1 MRSRSPFALA
11 LAVAMLT
18 ALVAR
23 SAALSERSPDGLL
36 PLEAM
41 GAPSEP
47 TGKSSV
53 ASRRGLGDV
62 LFIENVGQF
71 VDAARFY
78 AWGGGSG
85 LWLTNDAMCMTL
97 VEHTGTILHGVHIH
111 FSFVGRNPDA
121 RLEPIHRLD
130 TRVSYLIDSDPTG
143 WRTEVPVW
151 GGVRYKDLY
160 PGIDLEFR
168 ADQGRLAQY
177 LVAQD
182 AADLAAVRLR
192 VEGADELAVRDG
204 ALHLTT
210 AAGRWSMP
218 LFTLVMDGDVDVALA
233 LQPELDGNEVVAPFG
248 VRGTTGTSLSS
259 SGAADGSDLF
269 FSTFVGGD
277 TEDTGVDLVVDDQ
290 GAVYL
295 CGITAS
301 EDFPA
306 TPGAFEVTYQGGG
319 LNEYVQ
325 GDAFIAKVD
334 ATGESLLYATFLGGS
349 SGAEIVFD
357 IAVDDAGNAY
367 LAGSTES
374 DDFPV
379 TSGAPQ
385 PVFQGGDEDGY
396 LAKLNASGSEL
407 VFATFLGGVEKDSV
421 AGIAVAEDG
430 SIYITGRTESVGF
443 PTTLDSFQP
452 SLSGGQDGYVA
463 KLDPTGSTLLYSTF
477 LGGERDDEG
486 YAIALDDL
494 GNAYVVGNT
503 ASSDFPVS
511 EDAFSGIYNGGIS
524 DGFAAKLDPTG
535 SSLVYATFL
544 GGERIEACDDVV
556 LDSSG
561 NLYVIGK
568 TESPDFPVTPGAFM
582 ETHGGVADAFVV
594 EINETGS
601 ELVYSTFVGGSDV
614 DNGHAIAL
622 DIIGQIH
629 ITGRTASANFPT
641 TRDAYD
647 RTFAGLGE
655 VPQWAGDAFVVKLN
669 PAAGGPADLL
679 YSTFIGG
686 SSGDGGLGVAVHHS
700 GITYVVG
707 RTMSGNFP
715 TTEGAFDRVFNGGGW
730 YADAFV
736 AKLRQGELPPP
747 TPTPTPTNTP
757 TPTPTPSPTPTSTLT
772 PTVIPTETPTP
783 TVPPSAGAI
792 VVCVWEDADGDGERD
807 AEEEA
812 LSGAY
817 IEVRDG
823 QGQTVDSCT
832 VDLTGCCRVSDLEP
846 GSYTVHAEA
855 LPGFVLTTAGSVSVE
870 VLGGQISEVYFG
882 MRAWYWQFLPAIKK
896 GVP

>member
-1 MRSRSPFALA
+1 MRSRSPFALV
-11 LAVAMLT
+11 LAVAMLV
-18 ALVAR
+18 ALVVR
-23 SAALSERSPDGLL
+23 SEALTELVPDGLR
-36 PLEAM
+36 PPEVAEV
-41 GAPSEP
+41 PSEP
-47 TGKSSV
+47 TEEPSV
-53 ASRRGLGDV
+53 ASLGGLGDV

-71 VDAARFY
+71 ADAARFY

-85 LWLTNDAMCMTL
+85 LWLTNDAMCMSV
-97 VEHTGTILHGVHIH
+97 VEHTGGILRGVNIH

-121 RLEPIHRLD
+121 TIEPVHRLD
-130 TRVSYLIDSDPTG
+130 TRVSYFIDSDPSR

-160 PGIDLEFR
+160 PGIDLELR
-168 ADQGRLAQY
+168 TDHGRLVQY
-177 LVAQD
+177 LVAQS
-182 AADLAAVRLR
+182 AADLAAVRLQ

-204 ALHLTT
+204 ALHLNT
-210 AAGRWSMP
+210 AAGLWTMP
-218 LFTLVMDGDVDVALA
+218 LFTLIAHGDVATVPA
-233 LQPELDGNEVVAPFG
+233 LQPQVHGNEVVAPFQVREPAG
-248 VRGTTGTSLSS
+248 VGAPSS
-259 SGAADGSDLF
+259 ATADGTDLF

-277 TEDTGVDLVVDDQ
+277 TEDTAVDLVVDDQ
-290 GAVYL
+290 GEVYV

-306 TPGAFEVTYQGGG
+306 TPGAFEIVYQGGG

-325 GDAFIAKVD
+325 GDAFVAKLN

-374 DDFPV
+374 EDFPV
-379 TSGAPQ
+379 TSGAAQ

-396 LAKLNASGSEL
+396 LAKLSASGSEL
-407 VFATFLGGVEKDSV
+407 IFATFMGGVEKDSV
-421 AGIAVAEDG
+421 AGVAVGHDG

-463 KLDPTGSTLLYSTF
+463 KLDSTGSALLYSTF

-486 YAIALDDL
+486 YAIAIDGL
-494 GNAYVVGNT
+494 GNAYIVGNT
-503 ASSDFPVS
+503 ASSDFPTT
-511 EDAFSGIYNGGIS
+511 EDAFDAIYNGGIS
-524 DGFAAKLDPTG
+524 DGFAAKLDPMG
-535 SSLVYATFL
+535 SSLLYATLL
-544 GGERIEACDDVV
+544 GGERIEVCDDLV

-561 NLYVIGK
+561 NLFVIGK

-582 ETHGGVADAFVV
+582 ENHGGVADAFVV
-594 EINETGS
+594 EINGTGS
-601 ELVYSTFVGGSDV
+601 DLVYATFFGGSDV
-614 DNGHAIAL
+614 DNGHAIDL
-622 DIIGQIH
+622 DILGHIH
-629 ITGRTASANFPT
+629 ITGRTASTNLPT
-641 TRDAYD
+641 TRNAYD

-655 VPQWAGDAFVVKLN
+655 VPQWAGDAFAVKLN
-669 PAAGGPADLL
+669 PAGGGTGDLL
-679 YSTFIGG
+679 YSTYLGG
-686 SSGDGGLGVAVHHS
+686 ASGDGGLGIAVHHS

-715 TTEGAFDRVFNGGGW
+715 TTEGAFDRTFDGGGW

-757 TPTPTPSPTPTSTLT
+757 TATPTPSPTPTVT
-772 PTVIPTETPTP
+772 PTATEIPTETPTP
-783 TVPPSAGAI
+783 TVPPTTGTILA
-792 VVCVWEDADGDGERD
+792 CVWEDENGDGEQGA
-807 AEEEA
+807 AEAA
-812 LSGAY
+812 LSGVS

-823 QGQTVDSCT
+823 QGQVVDRCT
-832 VDLTGCCRVSDLEP
+832 ADLSGCCRVSGLEP

-855 LPGFVLTTAGSVSVE
+855 QPGFILTTEGLVAVE
-870 VLGGQISEVYFG
+870 VLGGQISEVHFG

-896 GVP
+896 GIH

>member
-1 MRSRSPFALA
+1 MRSRSTFALV

-18 ALVAR
+18 ALVVR
-23 SAALSERSPDGLL
+23 SAALSEQSPDGLL
-36 PLEAM
+36 PLETM
-41 GAPSEP
+41 GAPTEP
-47 TGKSSV
+47 MGDSSA

-71 VDAARFY
+71 GDAARFY

-85 LWLTNDAMCMTL
+85 LWLTEDAICMTL
-97 VEHTGTILHGVHIH
+97 VERTGSILSGVNIRLG
-111 FSFVGRNPDA
+111 FVGRNPDA
-121 RLEPIHRLD
+121 TIEPVQRLD
-130 TRVSYLIDSDPTG
+130 TRVSYFIDNDPDR
-143 WRTEVPVW
+143 WHADVPVW

-160 PGIDLEFR
+160 PGVDLELR
-168 ADQGRLAQY
+168 ADQGRLSQY
-177 LVAQD
+177 LVARG

-192 VEGADELAVRDG
+192 VEGADDLSVRDG
-204 ALHLTT
+204 TLHVTT
-210 AAGRWSMP
+210 AAGRWAMP
-218 LFTLVMDGDVDVALA
+218 LFTLVADDGVDAASA
-233 LQPELDGNEVVAPFG
+233 LQPELQGNEVVAPFR
-248 VRGTTGTSLSS
+248 VTGTSGAGMAASA
-259 SGAADGSDLF
+259 AADGTDLF

-277 TEDTGVDLVVDDQ
+277 TEDTAVDLVVDDQ
-290 GAVYL
+290 GEVYI

-325 GDAFIAKVD
+325 GDAYVAKLD

-357 IAVDDAGNAY
+357 IAVDEAGNAY

-374 DDFPV
+374 EDFPV
-379 TSGAPQ
+379 TSGALQ

-421 AGIAVAEDG
+421 AGVAVGQDG

-443 PTTLDSFQP
+443 PATLDSFQP

-463 KLDPTGSTLLYSTF
+463 KLNATGSALLYSTF

-486 YAIALDDL
+486 YAIALDGL

-503 ASSDFPVS
+503 ASSDFPTS
-511 EDAFSGIYNGGIS
+511 EGAFDGIYNGGIS
-524 DGFAAKLDPTG
+524 DSFAAKLDPTG
-535 SSLVYATFL
+535 SSLIYATFL
-544 GGERIEACDDVV
+544 GGERIETCDDLV
-556 LDSSG
+556 LDGST

-568 TESPDFPVTPGAFM
+568 TESPDFPVTSGAFM
-582 ETHGGVADAFVV
+582 ETHGGVADAYVV
-594 EINETGS
+594 EISATGS
-601 ELVYSTFVGGSDV
+601 ELVYATFVGGSDV
-614 DNGHAIAL
+614 DNGHAIDL
-622 DIIGQIH
+622 DILGHIH
-629 ITGRTASANFPT
+629 ITGRTASTDFPT
-641 TRDAYD
+641 TRNAYD

-655 VPQWAGDAFVVKLN
+655 VLQWAGDTFVVKLN
-669 PAAGGPADLL
+669 PASNGPGDLL
-679 YSTFIGG
+679 YSTFVGG
-686 SSGDGGLGVAVHHS
+686 ASGDGGLGLAVHHS

-715 TTEGAFDRVFNGGGW
+715 TTEGAFDRTFDGGGW

-757 TPTPTPSPTPTSTLT
+757 TSTPTASPTPTST
-772 PTVIPTETPTP
+772 PTATVVPTETPTP
-783 TVPPSAGAI
+783 TVPPTTGTILA
-792 VVCVWEDADGDGERD
+792 CVWEDEDGDGERD
-807 AEEEA
+807 GEEEA
-812 LSGAY
+812 LSGVG

-832 VDLTGCCRVSDLEP
+832 VDLTGCCRVGGLEP
-846 GSYTVHAEA
+846 VSYTVHAES
-855 LPGFVLTTAGSVSVE
+855 LPGFVLTTEASVAVE
-870 VLGGQISEVYFG
+870 VFGGQISEVHFG

-896 GVP
+896 GIP